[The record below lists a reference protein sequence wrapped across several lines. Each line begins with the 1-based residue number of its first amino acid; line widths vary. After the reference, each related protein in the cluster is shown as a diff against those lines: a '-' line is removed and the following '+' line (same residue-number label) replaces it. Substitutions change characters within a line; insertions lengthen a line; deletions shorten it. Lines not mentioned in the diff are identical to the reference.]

1 MEKALTVLTK
11 QNRSEAF
18 PMAVDTQLKSPFTES
33 CFWFLK

>member
-1 MEKALTVLTK
+1 MEKALTVLIR

-18 PMAVDTQLKSPFTES
+18 PMAVDTHAEEPFTES